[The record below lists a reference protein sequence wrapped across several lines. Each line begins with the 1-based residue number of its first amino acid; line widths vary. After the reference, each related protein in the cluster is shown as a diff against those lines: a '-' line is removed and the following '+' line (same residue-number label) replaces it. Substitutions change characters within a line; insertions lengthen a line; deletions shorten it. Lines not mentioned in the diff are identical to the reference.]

1 MTGSELAWVQRLVFL
16 RLLLE
21 VWGFSSFAGCITSL
35 IELLNETHVILAKS
49 SPSSVLMRRIL
60 GFVLRKIYATLDYF
74 LWWFVQLVYSVLVGL
89 LDGFLETLRTR
100 LRLHRVLTV
109 ACFRWLPCP
118 VRKCFIFWL
127 SRLLECT
134 QILSQ
139 WIEFTIQNLVDAN
152 TRQKLKETHTSRTRK
167 SRSNRAEDVT
177 SPSARTTLPRVA
189 IRIPNGTLPTPPAT
203 PNTDCANGFDST
215 GTSTTNP
222 ADNTY
227 HTLYPGE
234 HRTSTSTT
242 DTACDDHDILIV
254 ENDRERVI
262 SALSSF
268 DSSDAFLGALTV
280 HEKIGKGTYGHIYR
294 GTGYEGEVFAVK
306 IMARNGE
313 FEQDAAF
320 DDEVGAMG
328 RVSGSDW
335 APKLWYWQCSE
346 DYMMIAMT
354 FISGGNIYDYAKS
367 QTTFEPDLAIFWTAE
382 MILALHSI
390 HILGIVHRDIKPENI
405 MLSTAGHVKII
416 DFGLAK
422 LFDHDSVSR
431 EEYPLFHSLKRTGGD
446 LFPQIWSLDTNPHT
460 TNEVFGTRG
469 FAPPEV
475 WQKKQYSFGVD
486 YFAMACVLYELLTG
500 RLPFEYDPLTDEYDV
515 ATIIVDPDYAL
526 EEVQHDFLKK
536 ALMPNP
542 VLRPSVSHMK
552 RHPIFKDIDWH
563 ALALFQLDPP
573 MSF

>member
-1 MTGSELAWVQRLVFL
+1 MTGSGLAWVQRLVFL

-21 VWGFSSFAGCITSL
+21 VWGFSPFAGSITSL
-35 IELLNETHVILAKS
+35 IELLNELHAILAKS
-49 SPSSVLMRRIL
+49 SSSSVLIRRFL
-60 GFVLRKIYATLDYF
+60 GFALRKIHATLDYF
-74 LWWFVQLVYSVLVGL
+74 FWWLVKLVCSVLVGL
-89 LDGFLETLRTR
+89 LDGFLKALRIR
-100 LRLHRVLTV
+100 LRLGQCLIAV
-109 ACFRWLPCP
+109 CCRWLPCP
-118 VRKCFIFWL
+118 VRKCLILWL
-127 SRLLECT
+127 TRLLECT
-134 QILSQ
+134 QILSR
-139 WIEFTIQNLVDAN
+139 WIEFTIQILVGAEQRKSNKSSKND
-152 TRQKLKETHTSRTRK
+152 TRHKSKETHTSRTRK

-177 SPSARTTLPRVA
+177 SSSARTTLPRVA

-222 ADNTY
+222 TDNTY

-234 HRTSTSTT
+234 HQSSTSTT
-242 DTACDDHDILIV
+242 DTACDDHDILII

-405 MLSTAGHVKII
+405 MLSAAGHVKII
-416 DFGLAK
+416 DFGLAR

-446 LFPQIWSLDTNPHT
+446 LFPQIWHSTPIP
-460 TNEVFGTRG
+460 TRRT
-469 FAPPEV
+469 
-475 WQKKQYSFGVD
+475 SFGVD

-552 RHPIFKDIDWH
+552 KHPIFKDIDWH
-563 ALALFQLDPP
+563 ALAIFQLDPP